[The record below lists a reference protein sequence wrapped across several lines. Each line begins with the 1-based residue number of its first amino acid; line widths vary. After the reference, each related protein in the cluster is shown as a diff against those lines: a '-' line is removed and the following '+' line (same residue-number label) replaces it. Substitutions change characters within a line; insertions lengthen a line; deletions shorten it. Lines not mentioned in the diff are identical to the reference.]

1 MASFGS
7 ASITTAPSEAK
18 NMARFLQTLF
28 WSLAGLLS
36 RLRYRVRLVGGE
48 HLAGLR
54 GPTLIM
60 PNHPAYIDPPLVMS
74 HLRLQSGIRPT
85 VFSGM
90 YRNPILYPMMR
101 LANALEVPDLSE
113 HSHDARQQTL
123 AVIDAIVAGVERGES
138 YLLYPS
144 GRAQRRGMEEIGA
157 ARAAAEILERCPQ
170 ANVVLVRTRGVWGSM
185 FSFARTGQA
194 PRLGRCVLRALG
206 WMIANL
212 LVFAPRREV
221 TMTVEAID
229 RAELPSEGREKL
241 NRFLE
246 EWYNREGPEAPTHV
260 PYHHLFGPREFR
272 YPDPNVSA
280 RIDLSKIRPATINAV
295 NALLEEHLGRTLGEE
310 ETLPDMSLDRIGLDS
325 LDRMDIALKLEDR
338 FGFRS
343 DRVAEMLGELWA
355 LAEGLLSGNGEATL
369 EAPKVWNRPPSTL
382 GPTSVLAE
390 TMAEAFVRRALK
402 KPNDVAVADRVSG
415 VLTYRKMLV
424 ATELMARRFAAMSG
438 DAIGVL
444 LPASAAADI
453 VFFALHRVGRLPVI
467 LNWTTGPANLAHAV
481 ASLGIRHVI
490 TSRKLIDRLGIEVRG
505 ADYVF
510 LEDLRAEIG
519 KLEALAALLG
529 TYVFPGRLLR
539 HLPQPDLDEPAVV
552 LFTSGSES
560 TPKAVPLSHRN
571 LITNVRA
578 SLAVLKATRADSIL
592 GFLPPFHSFGVMG
605 NVIAPILSGVRV
617 VHHPDPTDA
626 AGLVRTAAAYGT
638 TITITTPTF
647 LSYML
652 GVAAP
657 EDLRSLRIVVT
668 GAEKCPE
675 RLFEQARQL
684 APQTTII
691 EGYGI
696 TECSPVVAG
705 NRPENVRL
713 GTVGQPVDGVEIV
726 VVDPESKQPLPT
738 GATGLLLVRGPSVF
752 RGYLNYDGP
761 DPFIEVDGKR
771 WYVTGDL
778 VELDK
783 EGFIH
788 FRGRL
793 KRFLKAAGEMISL
806 PALEEPFSDR
816 FPAGENGPQV
826 AVEGIETPDGR
837 WIVLFATQDL
847 SPRQANTILAEAGL
861 CGVMRIDEVVRLDAV
876 PVLGTGKTDY
886 KVLRRMVVDRVQ
898 AAEKTD

>member
-1 MASFGS
+1 M
-7 ASITTAPSEAK
+7 T
-18 NMARFLQTLF
+18 RFLQTLF
-28 WSLAGLLS
+28 WSLVRLLS
-36 RLRYRVRLVGGE
+36 RARYRVRVVGGE
-48 HLAGLR
+48 RLAELR
-54 GPTLIM
+54 GPTLVM

-74 HLRLQSGIRPT
+74 HVRLRGGIRPT

-90 YRNPILYPMMR
+90 YRNPVLYPMMR

-144 GRAQRRGMEEIGA
+144 GRAQRRGLEEIGA
-157 ARAAAEILERCPQ
+157 ARAAAEILQRCPQ

-185 FSFARTGQA
+185 FSYAQTGES

-206 WMIANL
+206 WSIANL
-212 LVFAPRREV
+212 LLFAPRRDV
-221 TMTVEAID
+221 TMTVEVLD
-229 RAELPSEGREKL
+229 RGELPSEGREKL

-246 EWYNREGPEAPTHV
+246 DWYNHEGQETPTYV
-260 PYHHLFGPREFR
+260 PYHRLFGPREFH
-272 YPDPNVSA
+272 YPDPDAGAQV
-280 RIDLSKIRPATINAV
+280 DLSKIRPATIKAV
-295 NALLEEHLGRTLGEE
+295 NGLLEEHLGRTLGEE
-310 ETLPDMSLDRIGLDS
+310 ETQPDMPLDRIGLDS
-325 LDRMDIALKLEDR
+325 LDRMDMALKLEDR

-343 DRVAEMLGELWA
+343 DRVAETLGELWA
-355 LAEGLLSGNGEATL
+355 LAEGLLGGSGEAAL
-369 EAPKVWNRPPSTL
+369 EAPKVWNRPPGTL
-382 GPTSVLAE
+382 GPTDVLAE
-390 TMAEAFVRRALK
+390 TMAEAFVRRALQN
-402 KPNDVAVADRVSG
+402 PNDVAVADRLSG
-415 VLTYRKMLV
+415 ALTYRKMLV
-424 ATELMARRFAAMSG
+424 ATGLMAKRFAALSG

-444 LPASAAADI
+444 LPASVAADI
-453 VFFALHRVGRLPVI
+453 VFFALHRAGKLPVI

-505 ADYVF
+505 ADYLF
-510 LEDLRAEIG
+510 LEDLRGEIG
-519 KLEALAALLG
+519 KPEALAALLG
-529 TYVFPGRLLR
+529 TYLLPSRLLR
-539 HLPQPDLDEPAVV
+539 HLPRPDADEPAVV

-605 NVIAPILSGVRV
+605 TVIAPVLAGVRV

-626 AGLVRTAAAYGT
+626 SGLVRTAAAYSA

-652 GVAAP
+652 GAAGP
-657 EDLRSLRIVVT
+657 EDLHALRVIVT

-675 RLFEQARQL
+675 RLFQQARRQI
-684 APQTTII
+684 PQATII

-705 NRPENVRL
+705 NRPDNVHL
-713 GTVGQPVDGVEIV
+713 GTVGQPIGGVEV
-726 VVDPESKQPLPT
+726 MVVDPESKQPLPT

-778 VELDK
+778 VELDS
-783 EGFIH
+783 EGFIF

-837 WIVLFATQDL
+837 WIVLFATQDIP
-847 SPRQANTILAEAGL
+847 PRDANTILAEAGL
-861 CGVMRIDEVVRLDAV
+861 RGVMRIDEVVRLDAI

-886 KVLRRMVVDRVQ
+886 KVLRRMVEDRVQ
-898 AAEKTD
+898 AGKTG